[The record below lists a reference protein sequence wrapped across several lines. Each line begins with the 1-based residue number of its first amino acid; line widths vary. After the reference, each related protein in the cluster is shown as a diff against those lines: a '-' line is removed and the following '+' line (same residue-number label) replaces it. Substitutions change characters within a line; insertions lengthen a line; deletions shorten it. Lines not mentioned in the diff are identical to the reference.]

1 MWALYIY
8 VTAHTLSML
17 QNRLKSTKNY
27 QALCACAFGMLA
39 GNAPQTHKQKSAA
52 TETNTEALVSE

>member
-1 MWALYIY
+1 
-8 VTAHTLSML
+8 ML